1 MIIKKTKN
9 MSSKRI
15 LKKNL
20 NAMVYDIVEEC
31 YTAQL
36 LDEKKTAKADKII
49 DEAADFQDLFLAK
62 INSAKS
68 KADFKGFKAEI
79 EAKAIDFVE
88 KLNKLN

>member
-1 MIIKKTKN
+1 

-31 YTAQL
+31 YSASL
-36 LDEKKTAKADKII
+36 MDDKKVDKANKII
-49 DEAADFQDLFLAK
+49 DEAADFQDSFLTK
-62 INSAKS
+62 INTAKS
-68 KADFKGFKAEI
+68 KADFKGFKAEV

-88 KLNKLN
+88 KLNKLG